1 MTKWLTSLALLVA
14 LGGGVLAGVPLHSGE
29 QECNMPGMKGGM
41 DCCAKARQ
49 RAATPEVTAARLC
62 CAVNCSSS
70 GTTPPEGSA
79 RRTPPLDVVARH
91 PAAVRP
97 PFVIPSSRPRS
108 DSAQSHP
115 EDSQPTY
122 IRHLALLI

>member
-29 QECNMPGMKGGM
+29 QECNMPGMSGDM
-41 DCCAKARQ
+41 DCCAKARKQ
-49 RAATPEVTAARLC
+49 AATLEVIAARLC
-62 CAVNCSSS
+62 CAVNCPSS
-70 GTTPPEGSA
+70 GTTPPADSA
-79 RRTPPLDVVARH
+79 QRTPPLAVVAQH
-91 PAAVRP
+91 PAAARS
-97 PFVIPSSRPRS
+97 PFVIPSTRPRS
-108 DSAQSHP
+108 DSAQGNL